1 VLAILLS
8 AYNGEQFIADQI
20 DSLLQQS
27 FQDFHIYV
35 SDDCSTDST
44 YEIIQDYCARYPE
57 KISVTRNT
65 SNSGGAKHNAIQLM
79 IKHRE
84 DYLMLCDQD
93 DVWLPNKIAITLAK
107 LKEMEACY
115 GVNVPLMVHT
125 DLEVVDAQL
134 LTIQSSFW
142 AAMNCN
148 SRKNKLH
155 NLIIQNIITGC
166 TVMYNRALAELIWAE
181 PTFMVMHDWWL
192 GLAAAAFG
200 YIEPMEIQTI
210 KYRQHA
216 HNDIGAKDVR
226 TLRYK
231 FNRLMNYGD
240 VKQAVNMTY
249 RQAESFLKM
258 YRERLNAEQIR
269 LLVEYSGIP
278 SHNKVMKWVTICR
291 LGTFKN
297 GVGRKIAQFLFI

>member
-1 VLAILLS
+1 MLAILLS

-57 KISVTRNT
+57 KITATSNA
-65 SNSGGAKHNAIQLM
+65 SNSGGAKHNAIRLM
-79 IKHRE
+79 IEHRE
-84 DYLMLCDQD
+84 EYLMLCDQD
-93 DVWLPNKIAITLAK
+93 DVWLPDKIAITLAK
-107 LKEMEACY
+107 LKEMEARY
-115 GVNVPLMVHT
+115 GADAPLMVHT

-134 LTIQSSFW
+134 QTIQPSFW
-142 AAMNCN
+142 AAMNSN
-148 SRKNKLH
+148 SLKNKLH

-192 GLAAAAFG
+192 GLAATAFG
-200 YIEPMEIQTI
+200 HIEPLDAQTI

-231 FNRLMNYGD
+231 FNRLLHYGD

-249 RQAESFLKM
+249 QQAESFLEM
-258 YRERLNAEQIR
+258 YRERLTAEQIK
-269 LLVEYSGIP
+269 LLVEYSAIP
-278 SHNKVMKWVTICR
+278 THNKVMKWVTICR

>member
-8 AYNGEQFIADQI
+8 AYNGEQFIADQL
-20 DSLLQQS
+20 DSLLQQTY
-27 FQDFHIYV
+27 QDFHIYAC
-35 SDDCSTDST
+35 DDCSTDST
-44 YEIIQDYCARYPE
+44 YAIVQDYCARYPG
-57 KISVTRNT
+57 KITTTRNT
-65 SNSGGAKHNAIQLM
+65 QNSGGAKHNAIKLM
-79 IKHRE
+79 IEHRE

-93 DVWLPNKIAITLAK
+93 DVWLPDKIATTLAK
-107 LKEMEACY
+107 LKAMEARY
-115 GVNVPLMVHT
+115 GVDVPLMVHT

-134 LTIQSSFW
+134 QTIQATFW
-142 AAMNCN
+142 AAMNNNC
-148 SRKNKLH
+148 RKNKLH

-181 PTFMVMHDWWL
+181 PRFMVMHDWWL

-200 YIEPMEIQTI
+200 HIEPMETQTI

-231 FNRLMNYGD
+231 LNRLLNYGD

-249 RQAESFLKM
+249 QQAESFLEM
-258 YRERLNAEQIR
+258 YRERLTAEQIK
-269 LLVEYSGIP
+269 LLAEYSAIP
-278 SHNKVMKWVTICR
+278 TRNKLMKWVTICR
-291 LGTFKN
+291 LRTFKN